1 MTMKKVPK
9 EIIFFFEKSNEPWGI
24 KDKESRYVYANKAYF
39 DFLGVPMEKRNKIHF
54 KSYDFIPSLKPLIE
68 GLVSHD
74 QEVMNT
80 GVRYEAVG
88 TLLINGQY
96 RTFLFEKWPRYSKS
110 GEING
115 TIFHLKP
122 FELISMS
129 YFIDKPFYG
138 KATYSPPTEI
148 FSPREW
154 DVLFLLF
161 RRIEKRQ
168 ISKILKLRETSV
180 RNLISR
186 LFLRTGTSGREE
198 LLNYG
203 FREGWHLY
211 IPPRFAEIGYDL
223 ISDKTA
229 K

>member
-1 MTMKKVPK
+1 MKSVTASAVINPLPAKPRRHSTQRYYRFAPDSTGERPECPTGRFGRDFRCVGRSAKLSGLQVQPSILK
-9 EIIFFFEKSNEPWGI
+9 RINEPWGI

-39 DFLGVPMEKRNKIHF
+39 DFLDVPIEKRNKIHL
-54 KSYDFIPSLKPLIE
+54 KSYDFIPSLQPLIK

-80 GVRYEAVG
+80 GERYEAVG
-88 TLLINGQY
+88 TLLINGNY
-96 RTFLFEKWPRYSKS
+96 RTFLFEKWPRFSS
-110 GEING
+110 TGEING

-122 FELISMS
+122 FEQISMS

-168 ISKILKLRETSV
+168 ISKIY
-180 RNLISR
+180 
-186 LFLRTGTSGREE
+186 F
-198 LLNYG
+198 
-203 FREGWHLY
+203 
-211 IPPRFAEIGYDL
+211 
-223 ISDKTA
+223 
-229 K
+229 